1 MMLDTA
7 TIPYIWYQKHSKQR
21 KIYKLDFIK
30 IKHFYTSKDII
41 NREKRQPVGWKKIW
55 KIFQILYLI

>member
-41 NREKRQPVGWKKIW
+41 NRVKRQPVG
-55 KIFQILYLI
+55 